1 MAESLARP
9 ESKSRKRL
17 GRIEAINMTKRKPG
31 KFSVTKAVKA
41 NARERVGQ
49 PRPARVVDT
58 EPRTGR
64 ETKHKPKLED
74 VIREGE

>member
-1 MAESLARP
+1 
-9 ESKSRKRL
+9 
-17 GRIEAINMTKRKPG
+17 MTRRKPG

-49 PRPARVVDT
+49 PKPARVVDT

-64 ETKHKPKLED
+64 DEKHKPKLED
-74 VIREGE
+74 VIREEE